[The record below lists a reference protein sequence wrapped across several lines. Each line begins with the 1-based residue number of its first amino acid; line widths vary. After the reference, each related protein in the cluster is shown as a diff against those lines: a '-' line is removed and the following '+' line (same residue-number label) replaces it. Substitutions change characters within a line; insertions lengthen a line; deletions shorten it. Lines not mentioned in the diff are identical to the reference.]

1 MIPLRYNSRN
11 LLVRWKTTLMTASG
25 FTLVV
30 AALVVMLAF
39 ITGIQAVCIV
49 SGSPNNVLV
58 LAKGASD
65 EILSQIDSR
74 TASEIEN
81 FKGILKDRQ
90 GKPIVSRE
98 LFMVVHRLIESQGV
112 FKFFQIRGVEETAFQ
127 IHDQVKILEGRMY
140 RPNQSEIIV
149 GRGVIGDH
157 ELHVGDTVNIG
168 RKLWKVSG
176 IFEANRSSLESEA
189 WCDLSELSSQFRRE
203 GLYTTI
209 VLPTASPQ
217 AAAKLA
223 EQLSASKTTQC
234 SAQPEQTYYAKQAEN
249 TEIMKT
255 GALVIAWFMG
265 LGAVF
270 GVMNTMFAAIGQRR
284 KDIAVLRI
292 IGFQPWEIVISF
304 LLEALLISAV
314 GGALGI
320 SLGYLVNGV
329 TTSTSVSTHE
339 VQVAFEVNQ
348 STVII
353 ASITT
358 LLMGFFGGLFPAL
371 SVVRI
376 QPLEA
381 LR

>member
-1 MIPLRYNSRN
+1 MIPLRYNARN

-58 LAKGASD
+58 LAKGAND

-74 TASEIEN
+74 TASEIES
-81 FKGILKDRQ
+81 FRGILKDRQ

-98 LFMVVHRLIESQGV
+98 QFMVIHRLIESQGV

-127 IHDQVKILEGRMY
+127 IHDQVKIVEGRMY

-149 GRGVIGDH
+149 GRGVLGDH
-157 ELHVGDTVNIG
+157 QLKVGDNVNIG
-168 RKLWKVSG
+168 RKLWKVAG

-203 GLYTTI
+203 GMCTTM
-209 VLPTASPQ
+209 VLPTASPE
-217 AAAKLA
+217 AATKLA
-223 EQLSASKTTQC
+223 EQLSASRTTQC

-249 TEIMKT
+249 TEVMKT

-348 STVII
+348 STVIV

-376 QPLEA
+376 KPLEA

>member
-74 TASEIEN
+74 TASEIES

-98 LFMVVHRLIESQGV
+98 QFMVVHRLIESQGV

-168 RKLWKVSG
+168 RKLWKVVG
-176 IFEANRSSLESEA
+176 LFEANRSSLESEA

>member
-11 LLVRWKTTLMTASG
+11 LFVRWKTTLMTASG

-39 ITGIQAVCIV
+39 ISGIQAVCIV
-49 SGSPNNVLV
+49 SGGPNNVLV

-65 EILSQIDSR
+65 EILSQLDSR
-74 TASEIEN
+74 TSSEIASAR
-81 FKGILKDRQ
+81 GILRDRQ
-90 GKPIVSRE
+90 GQPIVSRE
-98 LFMVVHRLIESQGV
+98 MFMVVHRLIESKGI
-112 FKFFQIRGVEETAFQ
+112 FKFFQIRGVEAVAYDV
-127 IHDQVKILEGRMY
+127 HDQVKIIEGRML
-140 RPNQSEIIV
+140 RPNQSEIII
-149 GRGVIGDH
+149 GRAIQSDH
-157 ELHVGDTVNIG
+157 ELGIGDTINIG
-168 RKLWKVSG
+168 RKIWRVSG

-203 GLYTTI
+203 GMCTTM
-209 VLPTASPQ
+209 VLQTASPE

-223 EQLSASKTTQC
+223 EELSSSKTAQC
-234 SAQPEQTYYAKQAEN
+234 TAQPEQMYYAKQAEN
-249 TEIMKT
+249 TEVMKT

-270 GVMNTMFAAIGQRR
+270 GIMNTMFAAIGQRR

-292 IGFQPWEIVISF
+292 IGFQPYEIVISF

-339 VQVAFEVNQ
+339 VQLAFKVDQ
-348 STVII
+348 SCVVI